1 MTPTPTASETVK
13 GDRVRPAAALLT
25 DRLDGLQPRVA
36 IVLGS
41 GLGGLADA
49 LEDAVRVPYADVP
62 GFPTTTVVG
71 HSGEFVGG
79 RIGGVPVVLQAGRF
93 HLYEG
98 HDPQTVVLPVR
109 VFAELGI
116 EMLVVTNAAGGLSP
130 TMRPPTLMLIADH
143 INLMWRNPLTGPVLE
158 GEPRWPDMHDLY
170 DSRLRERAR
179 TVARER
185 GIGLAEGVYL
195 GLLGPSYET
204 PAEIRML
211 QRLGADAVGMSTV
224 PEVIVSR
231 SRGIPVLGISSITN
245 AGAGLFQGALDHEE
259 VLTAGR
265 ALAGDLEGLV
275 RGVIAGA

>member
-1 MTPTPTASETVK
+1 MSGTHTVH
-13 GDRVRPAAALLT
+13 GDRARAAAAVLA
-25 DRLDGLQPRVA
+25 DRLAGTTPKVA

-41 GLGGLADA
+41 GLGGLVR
-49 LEDAVRVPYADVP
+49 AVEGGKRVPYGDVP

-71 HSGEFVGG
+71 HSGEFVVGHL
-79 RIGGVPVVLQAGRF
+79 GGVPVILQAGRF

-109 VFAELGI
+109 VFAELGVEVLI
-116 EMLVVTNAAGGLSP
+116 VTNAAGGLSP

-143 INLMWRNPLTGPVLE
+143 INLMWQNPLTGSVVE
-158 GEPRWPDMHDLY
+158 GESRWPDMHDIY
-170 DSRLRERAR
+170 DSGLRTTAR

-211 QRLGADAVGMSTV
+211 QHLGADAVGMSTV
-224 PEVIVSR
+224 PEVIVAR
-231 SRGIPVLGISSITN
+231 ARGIRVLGISSLTN
-245 AGAGLFQGALDHEE
+245 AGAGLFQGVLDHEE
-259 VLTAGR
+259 VLAAGR
-265 ALAGDLEGLV
+265 ALADDLEALV
-275 RGVIAGA
+275 RGVIESV